1 MTNILSNADTAE
13 MLNLNTNTDYLAEDD
28 AFDINTVVRDW
39 PEAANPFAVRMAR
52 AMKLGTHIQSI
63 SPDALMEVLGAM
75 VRHHPTKTF
84 TFAVDLHQKDGTL
97 TLGLMVVGVTNG
109 AEPPLSADN
118 AGFFKYALNWFAGR
132 KSVITLSVTS
142 DALFWVHRD

>member
-1 MTNILSNADTAE
+1 MNNILSNADTAE
-13 MLNLNTNTDYLAEDD
+13 MLNLNTNTDYLAQDD
-28 AFDINTVVRDW
+28 AFDINMVVREW
-39 PEAANPFAVRMAR
+39 PEATNPFAERMAR

-63 SPDALMEVLGAM
+63 RPAALMEVLGAL
-75 VRHHPTKTF
+75 VRHHPTKTY
-84 TFAVDLHQKDGTL
+84 TFAVDLNPKDGAL
-97 TLGLMVVGVTNG
+97 TLGLMVVAVTNG

-118 AGFFKYALNWFAGR
+118 AGFFQYALNWFAGQ